1 MDNHEQ
7 RGHSKPAARTVR
19 SPRRYPAGRGS
30 VVVIAALGLAV
41 AAVTILAL
49 MSGRR
54 GSGFASMQSKDPA
67 GTSTGS
73 MQSPAQAID
82 HEAVRAALARAADLE
97 AQGQFADAIG
107 VLARAVQTTPSDQE
121 LRERLAN
128 LYMGQKKPGEAYE
141 QFTEAIRIGPKRP
154 DLDFAA
160 GTMASMAGKPDVA
173 ISHYLA
179 AQEADKTNAKYPLY
193 AAQLQLLQ
201 GQKEAGK
208 ASLLRVTLLE
218 PDNAFAWG
226 TLADVALQENNAHIA
241 LQHIAKA
248 RKIQPDFLAWRLIQA
263 RAHKRVGQA
272 EEALLALEGVSDLD
286 RFNEFVLSTQAEC
299 FGLLSK
305 PGEAA
310 KRYAAAADALPA
322 QTEFAYQAAVWFEKA
337 KDPAKARDYAKRA
350 ATQGH
355 KGAIT
360 LAERIGP

>member
-1 MDNHEQ
+1 
-7 RGHSKPAARTVR
+7 
-19 SPRRYPAGRGS
+19 
-30 VVVIAALGLAV
+30 
-41 AAVTILAL
+41 
-49 MSGRR
+49 
-54 GSGFASMQSKDPA
+54 MQSNNPA
-67 GTSTGS
+67 GTTPGS
-73 MQSPAQAID
+73 SQASASAAD
-82 HEAVRAALARAADLE
+82 HEAVRAALARAGDLE
-97 AQGQFADAIG
+97 SQGQFADAIG
-107 VLARAVQTTPSDQE
+107 VLARAVQTSPGDQE

-128 LYMGQKKPGEAYE
+128 LYMGQKKPSEAYE

-160 GTMASMAGKPDVA
+160 GTMASMAGRPDIA

-179 AQEADKTNAKYPLY
+179 AQEADKKNSKYPLY
-193 AAQLQLLQ
+193 AGQLQLLQ

-218 PDNAFAWG
+218 PDNAIAWG

-248 RKIQPDFLAWRLIQA
+248 RKIQPDYLAWRLIQA

-272 EEALLALEGVSDLD
+272 EEALLALEGVSEAD

-299 FGLLSK
+299 FGLLAK

-322 QTEFAYQAAVWFEKA
+322 QIEFAYQAAVWFEKA
-337 KDPAKARDYAKRA
+337 KDQAKARDYAKRA

-355 KGAIT
+355 KAAIT